1 MKQATRVRVY
11 TRGIILVIHAKL
23 YYSRVPIMKLA
34 SLHARGCKL
43 AAGTY
48 RIYSIPSHRNETK
61 SLGISIACSLLLYD
75 EVVLL

>member
-11 TRGIILVIHAKL
+11 TRGLILVIHAKL

-43 AAGTY
+43 AAGLY
-48 RIYSIPSHRNETK
+48 RTLVYSHI
-61 SLGISIACSLLLYD
+61 
-75 EVVLL
+75 